1 VADVT
6 KLADEGKRA
15 QLQEELDDLKM
26 YEYTFEACK
35 AGVDK
40 NDEDNWEAMDSD
52 EDDDDEDD
60 DGGKATSVSKARAP
74 IAERRLRFDVEDFD
88 SEDSRKEMGRDN
100 VCKSVW

>member
-1 VADVT
+1 MT
-6 KLADEGKRA
+6 KLDDEGKRA

-26 YEYTFEACK
+26 NEYTFKACK
-35 AGVDK
+35 AGVHK
-40 NDEDNWEAMDSD
+40 NDDDNWEAMDSN

-88 SEDSRKEMGRDN
+88 SADSRKEMGRDN
-100 VCKSVW
+100 VCLW